1 MPSNVNY
8 EAINA
13 KCHSILGRR
22 LTSEDY
28 KKLLNMNSIAEI
40 AQFIKLNSLDYR
52 NFLNEVEIGSVHRDE
67 LEKKLKMVLIY
78 YIDKIDNYFSG
89 EYRDFFMT
97 FYLKYE
103 IYDLKRVARLIHIEG
118 DVESLRDNL
127 IFVDYYKNISAPS
140 IVKCRTVVELIEVL
154 KDTIYYPYLKNLVDG
169 NTKENLFRFEM
180 ALDKAY
186 FAILLKKITNLS
198 KNDRKAFLNIFSP
211 LVDMM
216 NIQWIY
222 RGKKFYNLYPD
233 ELFNYAIEG
242 YGNLNYTKIK
252 EMCYSKSLE
261 ELATLVAKTD
271 YAFML
276 KGDEKQDIFMER
288 RMNRYMYYRLKG
300 IKSKNKRDISLVLTL
315 IELIEFEIRD
325 IVSITEM
332 VRYRIGYEESK
343 DFLIK
348 AV

>member
-1 MPSNVNY
+1 MPSSVNY

-28 KKLLNMNSIAEI
+28 KKLLNMGSIVEI
-40 AQFIKLNSLDYR
+40 AQFIKANSIDYR
-52 NFLNEVEIGSVHRDE
+52 MFLNDVDIGVIHRDE

-118 DVESLRDNL
+118 DVESLSDSL
-127 IFVDYYKNISAPS
+127 IFVDYYKNINASS
-140 IVKCRTVVELIEVL
+140 LVKCRSIAEIIEDL
-154 KDTIYYPYLKNLVDG
+154 KDTIYYQYIKNLVDG

-186 FAILLKKITNLS
+186 FAILLKKMTKLS
-198 KNDRKAFLNIFSP
+198 KNDRRAFLDIFAP

-242 YGNLNYTKIK
+242 YGKLNYTKIK
-252 EMCYSKSLE
+252 ELCYSKSIE
-261 ELATLVAKTD
+261 ELASLVTKTD

-276 KGDEKQDIFMER
+276 KGDDKQDIFMER

-300 IKSKNKRDISLVLTL
+300 IRSKNKRDISLVLSL

-325 IVSITEM
+325 IISITEM
-332 VRYRIGYEESK
+332 VRYKIEYEESK

>member
-1 MPSNVNY
+1 MPSSVNY

-22 LTSEDY
+22 LTDGDY
-28 KKLLNMNSIAEI
+28 KKLLNMGSIAEI
-40 AQFIKLNSLDYR
+40 AQFIKLYSQDYKQ
-52 NFLNEVEIGSVHRDE
+52 FLIDVNISNVHRDE

-89 EYRDFFMT
+89 QYRDFFMT

-118 DVESLRDNL
+118 DVESLSDSL
-127 IFVDYYKNISAPS
+127 IFVEYYKNINASS
-140 IVKCRTVVELIEVL
+140 IVKCRSIAELIETL
-154 KDTIYYPYLKNLVDG
+154 NGTIYYQYLKNLIDG
-169 NTKENLFRFEM
+169 NTEENLFRFEM

-186 FAILLKKITNLS
+186 FAILLKKISKLS
-198 KNDRKAFLNIFSP
+198 KNDTQAFLDVFSP

-242 YGNLNYTKIK
+242 YGKLNYTKIK
-252 EMCYSKSLE
+252 ELCYSKTIE
-261 ELATLVAKTD
+261 ELSNLVAKTD
-271 YAFML
+271 YAFLL
-276 KGDEKQDIFMER
+276 KGDDKQDIFMER
-288 RMNRYMYYRLKG
+288 RMNRFMYYRLKG
-300 IKSKNKRDISLVLTL
+300 IKSKNKKDISLVLAL

-325 IVSITEM
+325 IISITEM
-332 VRYRIGYEESK
+332 VRYKLEYEQTK